1 MRKAQ
6 DQEDQI
12 LKKEEAPMAK
22 KGKKGKGMRSMEGM
36 TGSGMSKPDDPRKHC
51 PKPAGESSFEMTMIG
66 GKKGKK

>member
-1 MRKAQ
+1 
-6 DQEDQI
+6 
-12 LKKEEAPMAK
+12 MAK
-22 KGKKGKGMRSMEGM
+22 NKGKKGKGMRSMEGM

>member
-1 MRKAQ
+1 
-6 DQEDQI
+6 
-12 LKKEEAPMAK
+12 MAK